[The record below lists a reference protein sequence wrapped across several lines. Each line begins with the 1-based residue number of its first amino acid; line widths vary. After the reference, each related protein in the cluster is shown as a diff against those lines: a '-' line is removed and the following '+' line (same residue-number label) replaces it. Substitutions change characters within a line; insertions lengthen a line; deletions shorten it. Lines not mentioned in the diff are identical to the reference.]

1 MSLVQ
6 GRSVKLFH
14 LPAVD
19 DSTSPGRKA
28 PTGASGLILQK
39 TLTGLCFHRRF
50 LFAVS
55 PLSRWLAPLHSQQSS
70 YLPQLAG
77 KLPHKSAQARTRTLI
92 CLVVSSQFSHGRI
105 EAFQVHSMVYPCSS
119 NFEDV
124 LMGLDFW
131 YVYLSFWKGVYPRDN
146 HERKIFQSFRGIVL
160 IALMPH
166 NAFTVFAKSR

>member
-1 MSLVQ
+1 MITFQEIYKTLFHVGVCSKLLKPGGLSLRILALTHTKSYSSIKGWQNILGVILMSLVQ
-6 GRSVKLFH
+6 GRSIKLFH

-70 YLPQLAG
+70 CLPQLTG
-77 KLPHKSAQARTRTLI
+77 KLPHKSAQARTRTLK
-92 CLVVSSQFSHGRI
+92 CLVVSSQFSYGRI
-105 EAFQVHSMVYPCSS
+105 EGFQVHSMVNP
-119 NFEDV
+119 F
-124 LMGLDFW
+124 
-131 YVYLSFWKGVYPRDN
+131 
-146 HERKIFQSFRGIVL
+146 
-160 IALMPH
+160 
-166 NAFTVFAKSR
+166 